1 MAEANENNTGNVTG
15 GAEKP
20 KTNVR
25 YIHGVPIYTEPETS
39 DSASAKDGIAK
50 DGGSSN
56 NPFAEI
62 PHGGV
67 SRKMKKRTI
76 AVIVAIPIVAFLIY
90 WFFIRFVPSVEVDG
104 CKIFLTT
111 KVKEIDKMGLVLMD
125 SDGSRIAFGTELKSG
140 DFYGNT
146 FEVFVNGDGVL
157 KKTGVYVM
165 IFNGDSKTKKV
176 EDCSLYMIR
185 YYPRNQDSTVTVL
198 VNGSDISKM
207 TQQTMKENVKAAKI
221 PFNDSE
227 MNDLLQGRRNIL
239 TGLNTMYRYELEFV
253 NGTFRFELQS
263 NVAKY

>member
-39 DSASAKDGIAK
+39 DSASAKDG
-50 DGGSSN
+50 GSSN

-76 AVIVAIPIVAFLIY
+76 ALIVAIPIVAFLIY